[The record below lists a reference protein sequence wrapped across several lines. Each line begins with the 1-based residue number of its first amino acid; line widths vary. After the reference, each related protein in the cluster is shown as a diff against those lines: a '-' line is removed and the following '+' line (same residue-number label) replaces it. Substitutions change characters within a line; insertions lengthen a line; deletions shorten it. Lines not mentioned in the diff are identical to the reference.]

1 MTMNDKEATSTEV
14 EAAEVLVEAQNAKS
28 ETPNTYC
35 KYKLIHWQLLFVPEL
50 GQR

>member
-28 ETPNTYC
+28 ETPNTC
-35 KYKLIHWQLLFVPEL
+35 KLTTSILS
-50 GQR
+50 RSI